1 MNKTETDNYLEV
13 KNLSKI
19 FGRRKVLSDINF
31 FLGKGEFVTVFGP
44 NGVGKTTLIKIL
56 STILNPTKGDFCLE
70 GVSAKRDPVFI
81 RQNIGVLSHNP
92 YLYPDLTAYENLRFF
107 SHLFSVE
114 KVDERIDYLLE
125 LVGLSERRFDLVR
138 TFSRGMQQRIAIA
151 RALLHEPAL
160 IFLDEPHSGLD
171 PLAVEVL
178 DETIGG
184 LRKSGTT
191 FIMTTH
197 SLEKGLVLA
206 DRALI
211 LSAKGVVF
219 NEPTKDV
226 KVGDFKDIYLKQVS
240 G

>member
-1 MNKTETDNYLEV
+1 MNETANYNYLEV
-13 KNLSKI
+13 KDISKV
-19 FGRRKVLSDINF
+19 FGRRKVLSGINF
-31 FLGKGEFVTVFGP
+31 FLKKGEFVTVFGP

-56 STILNPTKGDFCLE
+56 STILNPSKGDFYLE
-70 GVSAKRDPVFI
+70 GTSAKRDPVFI

-107 SHLFSVE
+107 SHLFGVE
-114 KVDERIDYLLE
+114 KVDERIDELLD
-125 LVGLSERRFDLVR
+125 LVGLSERRFDMVR

-160 IFLDEPHSGLD
+160 VFLDEPHSGLD

-178 DETIGG
+178 DQTINK
-184 LRKSGTT
+184 LRESGTT

-211 LSAKGVVF
+211 LSSKGVVF

-226 KVGDFKDIYLKQVS
+226 KVSDFKEVYLKQVK